1 MGRWARRLAE
11 PVTGRHSPD
20 MNSFLVL
27 LAQVSAEVA
36 VETDPDSVV
45 TRQALLLA
53 LHAGV
58 NAPREGETR
67 ARWDRYAQILA
78 EADRELQAGLRDP
91 VGLVEANVPP
101 IGALDEDGEPLR
113 TNVVVLTRQLG
124 DLFDAAATAGQ
135 GSPWRQIVW
144 AKVAECLSDAA
155 DELA

>member
-1 MGRWARRLAE
+1 
-11 PVTGRHSPD
+11 

-27 LAQVSAEVA
+27 LARVSAEVA
-36 VETDPDSVV
+36 VETDPDAVV
-45 TRQALLLA
+45 SRQALLLA

-58 NAPREGETR
+58 NVPREPETR
-67 ARWDRYAQILA
+67 TRWDRFTSILA

-91 VGLVEANVPP
+91 VGLVEENVPP
-101 IGALDEDGEPLR
+101 IDPVDEDGEPVR
-113 TNVVVLTRQLG
+113 TNVVVLTRQLS

>member
-1 MGRWARRLAE
+1 
-11 PVTGRHSPD
+11 

-27 LAQVSAEVA
+27 LGQMSAEVA

-45 TRQALLLA
+45 SRQALLLA

-58 NAPREGETR
+58 NVPREPETR
-67 ARWDRYAQILA
+67 ARWDRFASILA

-101 IGALDEDGEPLR
+101 IGPVDEDGEPLR

-144 AKVAECLSDAA
+144 AKVAECLADAA

>member
-1 MGRWARRLAE
+1 
-11 PVTGRHSPD
+11 

-27 LAQVSAEVA
+27 LGQVSADVA
-36 VETDPDSVV
+36 VETDPDAVV
-45 TRQALLLA
+45 SRQALLLA

-58 NAPREGETR
+58 NAPREDETR
-67 ARWDRYAQILA
+67 ARWDRYTSIMA

-101 IGALDEDGEPLR
+101 IGRLDEDGEPLR
-113 TNVVVLTRQLG
+113 TNVVVLTRQLS

-144 AKVAECLSDAA
+144 AKVSVSLADAA